1 MHPHEREIEE
11 HHIPRLHK
19 HTFDQLDLFHDQ
31 REEEFATLQE
41 AMDDFEKQF
50 ILEILEA
57 NDYIKSKTAKQLNIS
72 IRYLY
77 YKMDKYNIGKH
88 INSAE
93 DG

>member
-1 MHPHEREIEE
+1 M
-11 HHIPRLHK
+11 
-19 HTFDQLDLFHDQ
+19 FHDQ

-72 IRYLY
+72 IRNLY